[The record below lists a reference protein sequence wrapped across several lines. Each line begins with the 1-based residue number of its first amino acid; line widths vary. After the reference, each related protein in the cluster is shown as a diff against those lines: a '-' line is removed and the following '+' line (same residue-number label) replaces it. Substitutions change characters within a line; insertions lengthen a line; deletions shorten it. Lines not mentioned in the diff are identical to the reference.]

1 MSSSKTTRSAAAR
14 KQTLQDQVLTIIQG
28 RRLAGVALTMDL
40 GKTLIGL
47 RDMDRLLATK
57 LPV

>member
-14 KQTLQDQVLTIIQG
+14 KQALQDQVLTIIQG
-28 RRLAGVALTMDL
+28 RRLAGVALTMGL

-57 LPV
+57 FLV